1 MDEYG
6 QELTNQ
12 DAGSSSSQ
20 PKEKQSVWDTLGTGI
35 DKFFTF
41 RTTQEQQKI
50 EELRLKQLEQQ
61 GLIEGEETKRSAISV
76 DFVIFVISLLSI
88 SIICGLVPKGAITPY
103 QVSTTNSGNPNSTTV
118 GTSGSIGFLFCV
130 KTASARS

>member
-20 PKEKQSVWDTLGTGI
+20 PKEKKSVWDTLGTGI

-61 GLIEGEETKRSAISV
+61 GLIEGEETKRSAISEQSATEQFLAKIKANKAV
-76 DFVIFVISLLSI
+76 
-88 SIICGLVPKGAITPY
+88 LVPLGIAGALAIGGVGYYYFKKAKKG
-103 QVSTTNSGNPNSTTV
+103 
-118 GTSGSIGFLFCV
+118 
-130 KTASARS
+130 